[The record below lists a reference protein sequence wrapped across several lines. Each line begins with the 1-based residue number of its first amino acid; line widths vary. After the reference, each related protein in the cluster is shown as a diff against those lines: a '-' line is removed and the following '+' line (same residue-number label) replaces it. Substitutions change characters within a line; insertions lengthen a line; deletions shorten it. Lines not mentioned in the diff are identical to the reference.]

1 MNLYS
6 QIGEIFLIML
16 VGFYGNK
23 KKILNEEIN
32 KGLSSLLI
40 NITLPLLIINSF
52 NIKYN
57 SEIILN
63 LFKSLGYSFL
73 SFLIIILI
81 SKLLYSKVNGEKKE
95 ILKFATVF
103 SNCGFIG
110 FPIIESIYGKEGLA
124 YASIFNMAFTVF
136 LWSYGVML
144 FNGKENIKDLK
155 KIFINPGIISVV
167 IGAVVM
173 VSPVKMPLVIE
184 NVISMVGGMTTP
196 ISMIIT
202 GSMMANVSM
211 RKGIKDIYL
220 YYGVFAK
227 LILVPVILYTIV
239 IILGIKS
246 LPTNVIIACEAMP
259 VAATTSIFAENY
271 NKNKDFAAFTVFIST
286 LFSIVTIPLM
296 LRFIT

>member
-1 MNLYS
+1 MSLYS

-32 KGLSSLLI
+32 RGLSSLLI

-52 NIKYN
+52 NIKYS

-73 SFLIIILI
+73 AFLIVILM
-81 SKLLYSKVNGEKKE
+81 SNLLYSKVKGEKKE

-124 YASIFNMAFTVF
+124 YASVFNMAFTIF

-144 FNGKENIKDLK
+144 FNGKENIKDIK
-155 KIFINPGIISVV
+155 K
-167 IGAVVM
+167 
-173 VSPVKMPLVIE
+173 
-184 NVISMVGGMTTP
+184 
-196 ISMIIT
+196 
-202 GSMMANVSM
+202 
-211 RKGIKDIYL
+211 YL
-220 YYGVFAK
+220 
-227 LILVPVILYTIV
+227 LIPELY
-239 IILGIKS
+239 L
-246 LPTNVIIACEAMP
+246 LLLEH
-259 VAATTSIFAENY
+259 
-271 NKNKDFAAFTVFIST
+271 
-286 LFSIVTIPLM
+286 
-296 LRFIT
+296 